1 MVLVGSPTPAF
12 HCTACTELY
21 SCTACSLLQL
31 LGPKLWSLGRVLP
44 GVDVVRLVARSPRLL
59 LVPSSRA
66 VAILVEMVNALP
78 GAWGQIGGAVTL
90 Y

>member
-1 MVLVGSPTPAF
+1 
-12 HCTACTELY
+12 
-21 SCTACSLLQL
+21 
-31 LGPKLWSLGRVLP
+31 VLP

-66 VAILVEMVNALP
+66 VAILVELVNALP